1 MANTKRPPIVT
12 ILGHVDHGK
21 TSILD
26 AIRHTQVQLHE
37 TGGITQHIGAYQ
49 ITFQDQLI
57 TFIDTP
63 GHQAFSAMRARGGS
77 VADVAI
83 LVVAADDGVMP
94 QTKESI
100 SHINH
105 AKIPF
110 IVAINKIDI
119 PGVNTQT
126 IKAQLAEA
134 GVFVEG
140 YGGSVPVVEVSAKVG
155 TNLDLLLETI
165 LLLSDMN
172 ELVADP
178 DTDPEALIIESSIDR
193 FKGPLATLIVKN
205 GTFINGQEIVAL
217 NQAGDPTI
225 TATGK
230 IRAMISFEGQTIT
243 KAPPSTPIQVL
254 GFVKVPPVGSP
265 VVTASFAKAFGSGKE
280 DLKKPNQA
288 KAGEYP
294 VIIKADVAGTL
305 EAIISNL
312 PEGIA
317 VIFSDTGAV
326 NESDILLALTTGA
339 KIIAFRINVVPAA
352 KKLAKVEHIDILAY
366 ATIYELFDDLKLRL
380 LQNQKPPEE
389 IILGQAKVKKLFSL
403 PNLTI
408 IGAVA
413 TSGKLSLGDQIK
425 IAGKPG
431 ITAAISSLKI
441 GHDDQK
447 EIKKDQEFGFTT
459 STPLDIKPGDVI
471 MSFKLSA

>member
-49 ITFQDQLI
+49 ITFQNQLI

-77 VADVAI
+77 VADIAI

-100 SHINH
+100 AHINH

-126 IKAQLAEA
+126 IKSQLAEA

-165 LLLSDMN
+165 LLLADMN

-178 DTDPEALIIESSIDR
+178 DTDPQAIIIESGIDR
-193 FKGPLATLIVKN
+193 FKGALATLVVKN
-205 GTFINGQEIVAL
+205 GTFTNGLDIVAL
-217 NQAGDPTI
+217 NQAGDPTV

-230 IRAMISFEGQTIT
+230 IRAMISYDGKTVT
-243 KAPPSTPIQVL
+243 SAPPSTPIQIL

-265 VVTASFAKAFGSGKE
+265 VVTASFAKAFTGSRQ

-305 EAIISNL
+305 EAITGNL

-317 VIFSDTGAV
+317 IIFADTGAV
-326 NESDILLALTTGA
+326 NESDILLAITTKA
-339 KIIAFRINVVPAA
+339 KIIAFRSNVVPSA
-352 KKLAKVEHIDILAY
+352 KKLAKVEHIDILNY

-380 LQNQKPPEE
+380 AQNHKEPEE
-389 IILGQAKVKKLFSL
+389 IILGQAKVLKIFNQPELV
-403 PNLTI
+403 I
-408 IGAVA
+408 IGANV
-413 TSGKLSLGDQIK
+413 TSGKLSIGDQIK
-425 IAGKPG
+425 IAGKPEL
-431 ITAAISSLKI
+431 TTTISSLKI
-441 GHDDQK
+441 GHADQK
-447 EIKKDQEFGFTT
+447 EVKKDQEFGFVT
-459 STPLDIKPGDVI
+459 STKLDIKPGDVI
-471 MSFKLSA
+471 ISFKYV